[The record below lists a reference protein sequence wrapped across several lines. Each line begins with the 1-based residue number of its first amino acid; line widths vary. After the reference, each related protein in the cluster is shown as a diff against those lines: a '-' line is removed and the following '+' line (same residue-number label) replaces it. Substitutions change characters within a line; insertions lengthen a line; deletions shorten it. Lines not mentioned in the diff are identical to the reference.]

1 MNLILL
7 SPNFVL
13 CILDEIKWNK
23 VNSDAENGVDLDV
36 LFIKIKLYQ
45 TFGEPVLQSDL
56 VLEIQFA
63 YPSLKI

>member
-23 VNSDAENGVDLDV
+23 VNSDAENAGCKETASKSQLMEAKRD
-36 LFIKIKLYQ
+36 
-45 TFGEPVLQSDL
+45 
-56 VLEIQFA
+56 
-63 YPSLKI
+63 